1 MEDALLEITRELR
14 EAAMAQVADMKENE
28 VSRRWFTTAMRS
40 VVLNEEHVRF
50 KGLVHD
56 LIGEKIDYWQGVE
69 EEFMTAQETYT
80 YGLQQIKA
88 GRILAPDDYAE
99 ILVAKIFL
107 VSLEPKVDWRFG
119 RNVDSIVREDDEPE
133 FADDIIVT
141 R

>member
-1 MEDALLEITRELR
+1 MEDALLEITPELR
-14 EAAMAQVADMKENE
+14 EAAMAQVAEMKENE
-28 VSRRWFTTAMRS
+28 VSRRWFTTAMRA

-50 KGLVHD
+50 KSLVHD
-56 LIGEKIDYWQGVE
+56 LIGEKIDYWQGIE
-69 EEFMTAQETYT
+69 EEFMTAQKTDT
-80 YGLQQIKA
+80 SGLQQIKS
-88 GRILAPDDYAE
+88 GRILEPEDYAE